1 MAREGRFRRRL
12 AYPREPNPRPALRR
26 YLYFSDAGFLPRIAW
41 ADAPLELLF
50 GKLVVPADAAVV
62 TWDSIP
68 PFYRCAA

>member
-1 MAREGRFRRRL
+1 MSTHIGDCAAALTLGN
-12 AYPREPNPRPALRR
+12 PPRPALRR
-26 YLYFSDAGFLPRIAW
+26 YLYFSDAGFLARVAW

-68 PFYRCAA
+68 LFYRCAA